1 MKYIYLLFSVLTVVS
16 CMNNKQPD
24 LKVIEIPAGLDPLV
38 GLYTAKET
46 AEIIKSDVTFG
57 VRGNCGMCKS
67 TIESATMSI
76 EGVDTASWSTESKMI
91 SINVSTEIN
100 DQFIN
105 DIHNAIAK
113 SGYDTE
119 LSTSVDEDYDK
130 LPMCCKYNREMVI
143 ASNDTE

>member
-1 MKYIYLLFSVLTVVS
+1 MKYIYLLFSVFTVIS
-16 CMNNKQPD
+16 CMNNKQPEV
-24 LKVIEIPAGLDPLV
+24 KVIEVSA
-38 GLYTAKET
+38 TKT

-119 LSTSVDEDYDK
+119 LSTAVDEDYDK

-143 ASNDTE
+143 ASNDVK

>member
-1 MKYIYLLFSVLTVVS
+1 MKSIYLLFSVLTVVS
-16 CMNNKQPD
+16 CMNNKQPEV
-24 LKVIEIPAGLDPLV
+24 KVIGIPA
-38 GLYTAKET
+38 AET
-46 AEIIKSDVTFG
+46 AEIITSDLTFG

-91 SINVSTEIN
+91 SINLTSEIN

-119 LSTSVDEDYDK
+119 LSTALDEDYDK

-143 ASNDTE
+143 SSNDTK

>member
-16 CMNNKQPD
+16 CMNNKQPEV
-24 LKVIEIPAGLDPLV
+24 KVIEVPA
-38 GLYTAKET
+38 TKN

-67 TIESATMSI
+67 TIESATMSV
-76 EGVDTASWSTESKMI
+76 EGVDTASWSKESKMI

-119 LSTSVDEDYDK
+119 LSTALDEDYDK
-130 LPMCCKYNREMVI
+130 LPMCCKYNRDMVI
-143 ASNDTE
+143 ASNSIK

>member
-1 MKYIYLLFSVLTVVS
+1 MKYIYLLFSVFTVIS
-16 CMNNKQPD
+16 CMNNKQPEV
-24 LKVIEIPAGLDPLV
+24 KVIEVPA
-38 GLYTAKET
+38 TKT
-46 AEIIKSDVTFG
+46 AEIIKSDITFG

-100 DQFIN
+100 EQFII

-119 LSTSVDEDYDK
+119 LSTAVDEDYDK

-143 ASNDTE
+143 ASNDVK

>member
-1 MKYIYLLFSVLTVVS
+1 MKFIYLLFSVLTIVS
-16 CMNNKQPD
+16 CMNNKQPEV
-24 LKVIEIPAGLDPLV
+24 KVIEV
-38 GLYTAKET
+38 STTKTAK
-46 AEIIKSDVTFG
+46 IIKSDVTFG

-76 EGVDTASWSTESKMI
+76 EGVDTASWSTESKML

-119 LSTSVDEDYDK
+119 LSIALDEDYDK

-143 ASNDTE
+143 TSIDTE

>member
-16 CMNNKQPD
+16 CMNNKQPEV
-24 LKVIEIPAGLDPLV
+24 KVIEVPA
-38 GLYTAKET
+38 TKT

-57 VRGNCGMCKS
+57 VKGNCGMCKS
-67 TIESATMSI
+67 TIESATMSV

-119 LSTSVDEDYDK
+119 LSTALDEDYDK

-143 ASNDTE
+143 ASNDIK

>member
-1 MKYIYLLFSVLTVVS
+1 MKYIYLLFSVFTVIS
-16 CMNNKQPD
+16 CMNNKQPEV
-24 LKVIEIPAGLDPLV
+24 KVIEVPA
-38 GLYTAKET
+38 TKT

-67 TIESATMSI
+67 TIESATMSV

-119 LSTSVDEDYDK
+119 LSTAVDEDYDK

-143 ASNDTE
+143 ASNDVK

>member
-16 CMNNKQPD
+16 CMNNKQPEV
-24 LKVIEIPAGLDPLV
+24 KVIEVPV
-38 GLYTAKET
+38 TKT

-119 LSTSVDEDYDK
+119 LSTALIEDYDK

>member
-16 CMNNKQPD
+16 CMNNKQPEV
-24 LKVIEIPAGLDPLV
+24 KVIEVPA
-38 GLYTAKET
+38 TKT

-67 TIESATMSI
+67 TIESATMSV

-119 LSTSVDEDYDK
+119 LSTALEVDYNK

-143 ASNDTE
+143 ASNDIK

>member
-16 CMNNKQPD
+16 CMNNKQPEV
-24 LKVIEIPAGLDPLV
+24 KVIEVPA
-38 GLYTAKET
+38 TKT
-46 AEIIKSDVTFG
+46 NEIFKSDVTFG

-119 LSTSVDEDYDK
+119 LSTALIEDYDK

-143 ASNDTE
+143 VSNDTE

>member
-1 MKYIYLLFSVLTVVS
+1 MKYIFLLFSVLTVVS
-16 CMNNKQPD
+16 CMNNKQPEV
-24 LKVIEIPAGLDPLV
+24 KVIEVPA
-38 GLYTAKET
+38 TKT

-67 TIESATMSI
+67 TIESATMSV

-119 LSTSVDEDYDK
+119 LSTALEVDYNK

-143 ASNDTE
+143 VSNDIK

>member
-1 MKYIYLLFSVLTVVS
+1 MKTIYLLFSVLTVVS
-16 CMNNKQPD
+16 CMNNKQPEV
-24 LKVIEIPAGLDPLV
+24 KVIEVPA
-38 GLYTAKET
+38 TKT

-76 EGVDTASWSTESKMI
+76 EGVDTATWSTESKMI
-91 SINVSTEIN
+91 SINVSSEIN
-100 DQFIN
+100 DQLIN

-119 LSTSVDEDYDK
+119 LSTAVDEDYDK

-143 ASNDTE
+143 ASNDKE

>member
-1 MKYIYLLFSVLTVVS
+1 MKTIYLLFSVLTVVS
-16 CMNNKQPD
+16 CMNNKQPEV
-24 LKVIEIPAGLDPLV
+24 KVIEVPA
-38 GLYTAKET
+38 TKT
-46 AEIIKSDVTFG
+46 AEIIKSDLTFG

-76 EGVDTASWSTESKMI
+76 EGVDTATWSTESKMI
-91 SINVSTEIN
+91 SINVSSEIN
-100 DQFIN
+100 DQLIN

-119 LSTSVDEDYDK
+119 LSTAVDEDYDK

>member
-1 MKYIYLLFSVLTVVS
+1 MKFIYLLFSVLTVVS
-16 CMNNKQPD
+16 CMNNKQPEV
-24 LKVIEIPAGLDPLV
+24 KVIEVPA
-38 GLYTAKET
+38 TKT

-76 EGVDTASWSTESKMI
+76 EGVDTATWSTESKMI
-91 SINVSTEIN
+91 SINISTEIN

-119 LSTSVDEDYDK
+119 LSTAVDEDYDK

>member
-1 MKYIYLLFSVLTVVS
+1 MKYIYLLFSVLIVVS
-16 CMNNKQPD
+16 CMNNKQPEV
-24 LKVIEIPAGLDPLV
+24 KVIELPA
-38 GLYTAKET
+38 TKT

-119 LSTSVDEDYDK
+119 LSTALIEDYDK

>member
-1 MKYIYLLFSVLTVVS
+1 MRYIYLLFSVLTVVS
-16 CMNNKQPD
+16 CMNNKQPEV
-24 LKVIEIPAGLDPLV
+24 KVIEVPV
-38 GLYTAKET
+38 TKT

-67 TIESATMSI
+67 TIESATMSV

-119 LSTSVDEDYDK
+119 LSTALDEDYDK

-143 ASNDTE
+143 PSNDIK

>member
-1 MKYIYLLFSVLTVVS
+1 MKYIYLLFSVFTVIS
-16 CMNNKQPD
+16 CMNNKQPEV
-24 LKVIEIPAGLDPLV
+24 KVIEVPA
-38 GLYTAKET
+38 TKT
-46 AEIIKSDVTFG
+46 TEIIKSDVTFG

-76 EGVDTASWSTESKMI
+76 EGVDTATWSTESKMI

-119 LSTSVDEDYDK
+119 LSTAVDEDYDK

-143 ASNDTE
+143 ASNDVK

>member
-1 MKYIYLLFSVLTVVS
+1 MKFIYLLFSVLTIVS
-16 CMNNKQPD
+16 CMNNKQPEV
-24 LKVIEIPAGLDPLV
+24 KVIEV
-38 GLYTAKET
+38 STTKT

-76 EGVDTASWSTESKMI
+76 EGVDTASWSTESKML

-119 LSTSVDEDYDK
+119 LSTALDEDYDK

>member
-1 MKYIYLLFSVLTVVS
+1 MKSIYLLFIVLSVVS
-16 CMNNKQPD
+16 CMNNKQPEV
-24 LKVIEIPAGLDPLV
+24 KVIGIPAV
-38 GLYTAKET
+38 ET
-46 AEIIKSDVTFG
+46 AEIITSDLTFG

-91 SINVSTEIN
+91 SINITSEIN

-119 LSTSVDEDYDK
+119 LSTALDEDYDK

-143 ASNDTE
+143 SSNDTE

>member
-16 CMNNKQPD
+16 CMNNKQPEV
-24 LKVIEIPAGLDPLV
+24 KVIEVPA
-38 GLYTAKET
+38 TKT

-119 LSTSVDEDYDK
+119 LSTALNEDYDK

-143 ASNDTE
+143 ASNDIK

>member
-1 MKYIYLLFSVLTVVS
+1 MKTIYLLFSVLTVVS
-16 CMNNKQPD
+16 CMNNKQPEV
-24 LKVIEIPAGLDPLV
+24 KVIEVPA
-38 GLYTAKET
+38 TKT

-76 EGVDTASWSTESKMI
+76 EGVDTATWSTESKMI

-119 LSTSVDEDYDK
+119 LSTAVDEDYDK

>member
-1 MKYIYLLFSVLTVVS
+1 MKYIYLLFSVITVVS
-16 CMNNKQPD
+16 CMNNKQPEV
-24 LKVIEIPAGLDPLV
+24 KVIEVPA
-38 GLYTAKET
+38 TKT

-76 EGVDTASWSTESKMI
+76 EGVDTATWSTESKMI

-100 DQFIN
+100 DQLIN

-119 LSTSVDEDYDK
+119 LSTAVDEDYDK
-130 LPMCCKYNREMVI
+130 LPMCCKYDREMVI
-143 ASNDTE
+143 ASNYTE

>member
-1 MKYIYLLFSVLTVVS
+1 MKFIYLLFSVLTVVS
-16 CMNNKQPD
+16 CMNNKQPEV
-24 LKVIEIPAGLDPLV
+24 KVIEVPA
-38 GLYTAKET
+38 TKT

-119 LSTSVDEDYDK
+119 LSTALIEDYDK

-143 ASNDTE
+143 ASNDNE

>member
-1 MKYIYLLFSVLTVVS
+1 MKSIYLLFSVLTVVS
-16 CMNNKQPD
+16 CMNNKQPEV
-24 LKVIEIPAGLDPLV
+24 KVIGIPA
-38 GLYTAKET
+38 AET
-46 AEIIKSDVTFG
+46 AEIITSDLTFG

-91 SINVSTEIN
+91 SINVSSEIN

-119 LSTSVDEDYDK
+119 LSTALDEDYDK

-143 ASNDTE
+143 SSNDTE

>member
-1 MKYIYLLFSVLTVVS
+1 MRYIFLLISVLTVVS
-16 CMNNKQPD
+16 CMNNKQPEV
-24 LKVIEIPAGLDPLV
+24 KVIEVPA
-38 GLYTAKET
+38 TKT
-46 AEIIKSDVTFG
+46 NEIFKSDVTFG

-105 DIHNAIAK
+105 DIHNAIAM

-119 LSTSVDEDYDK
+119 LSTALIEDYDK

>member
-1 MKYIYLLFSVLTVVS
+1 MKTIYLLFSVLTVVS
-16 CMNNKQPD
+16 CMNNKQPEV
-24 LKVIEIPAGLDPLV
+24 KVIEVSA
-38 GLYTAKET
+38 TKT
-46 AEIIKSDVTFG
+46 AEIIKSDLTFG

-76 EGVDTASWSTESKMI
+76 EGVDTATWSTESKMI

-100 DQFIN
+100 DQFIS

-119 LSTSVDEDYDK
+119 LNTAVDEDYDK

>member
-1 MKYIYLLFSVLTVVS
+1 MKTIYLLFSVLTVVS
-16 CMNNKQPD
+16 CMNNKQPEV
-24 LKVIEIPAGLDPLV
+24 KVIEVPA
-38 GLYTAKET
+38 TKT

-76 EGVDTASWSTESKMI
+76 EGVDTATWSTESKMI
-91 SINVSTEIN
+91 SINISTEIN

-119 LSTSVDEDYDK
+119 LSTALDKDYDK

-143 ASNDTE
+143 ASNDSE

>member
-1 MKYIYLLFSVLTVVS
+1 MKYIFLLFSVLTVVS
-16 CMNNKQPD
+16 CMNNKQPEV
-24 LKVIEIPAGLDPLV
+24 KVIEVPA
-38 GLYTAKET
+38 TKT

-67 TIESATMSI
+67 TIESATMSV
-76 EGVDTASWSTESKMI
+76 EGVDTASWSAESKMI

-119 LSTSVDEDYDK
+119 LSTALDEDYDK

-143 ASNDTE
+143 ASNDIK

>member
-1 MKYIYLLFSVLTVVS
+1 MKFIYLLFSVLTVVS
-16 CMNNKQPD
+16 CMNNKQPEV
-24 LKVIEIPAGLDPLV
+24 KVIEVPA
-38 GLYTAKET
+38 TKT

-100 DQFIN
+100 DQLIN

-119 LSTSVDEDYDK
+119 LSTALIEDYDK

>member
-1 MKYIYLLFSVLTVVS
+1 MKFIYLLFSVLTVVS
-16 CMNNKQPD
+16 CMNNKQPEV
-24 LKVIEIPAGLDPLV
+24 KVIEVPA
-38 GLYTAKET
+38 TKT

-105 DIHNAIAK
+105 DIHN
-113 SGYDTE
+113 
-119 LSTSVDEDYDK
+119 
-130 LPMCCKYNREMVI
+130 VI
-143 ASNDTE
+143 ASNVTE

>member
-1 MKYIYLLFSVLTVVS
+1 MKYIFLLFSVLSVVS
-16 CMNNKQPD
+16 CMNNKKPEV
-24 LKVIEIPAGLDPLV
+24 KVIEVPATNTG
-38 GLYTAKET
+38 
-46 AEIIKSDVTFG
+46 EIIKSDVTFG

-100 DQFIN
+100 DQLIN

-119 LSTSVDEDYDK
+119 LSTAVDEDYDK

>member
-16 CMNNKQPD
+16 CMNNKQPEV
-24 LKVIEIPAGLDPLV
+24 KVIEVPA
-38 GLYTAKET
+38 TKT

-119 LSTSVDEDYDK
+119 LSTAVDEDYDK

-143 ASNDTE
+143 ASNDNE

>member
-16 CMNNKQPD
+16 CMNNKQPEV
-24 LKVIEIPAGLDPLV
+24 KVIEVPA
-38 GLYTAKET
+38 TKT

-76 EGVDTASWSTESKMI
+76 EGVDTATWSTESKMI
-91 SINVSTEIN
+91 SINITSEIN

-119 LSTSVDEDYDK
+119 LSTALDEDYDK

-143 ASNDTE
+143 SSNDTE

>member
-1 MKYIYLLFSVLTVVS
+1 MKYIYLLISVLTVVS
-16 CMNNKQPD
+16 CMNNKQPEV
-24 LKVIEIPAGLDPLV
+24 KVIEVPA
-38 GLYTAKET
+38 TKT

-76 EGVDTASWSTESKMI
+76 EGVDTATWSTESKMI

-119 LSTSVDEDYDK
+119 LITAVDEDYDK

>member
-1 MKYIYLLFSVLTVVS
+1 MKYIYLLFSVLTFVS
-16 CMNNKQPD
+16 CMNNKQPEV
-24 LKVIEIPAGLDPLV
+24 KVIEVPA
-38 GLYTAKET
+38 TKT
-46 AEIIKSDVTFG
+46 AEIIKSDVSFG

-76 EGVDTASWSTESKMI
+76 EGVDTATWSTESKMI

-100 DQFIN
+100 DQLIN

-119 LSTSVDEDYDK
+119 LSTAVDEDYDK

-143 ASNDTE
+143 ASNETE

>member
-16 CMNNKQPD
+16 CMNNKQPEV
-24 LKVIEIPAGLDPLV
+24 KVIEVPA
-38 GLYTAKET
+38 TKT

-76 EGVDTASWSTESKMI
+76 EGVDTATWSTESKMI

-100 DQFIN
+100 DQLIN

-119 LSTSVDEDYDK
+119 LSTAVDEDYDK

>member
-1 MKYIYLLFSVLTVVS
+1 MKYIYLLFSVFTVIS
-16 CMNNKQPD
+16 CMNNKQPEV
-24 LKVIEIPAGLDPLV
+24 KVIEVPA
-38 GLYTAKET
+38 TKT

-100 DQFIN
+100 EQFII

-119 LSTSVDEDYDK
+119 LSTAVDEDYDK

-143 ASNDTE
+143 ASNDVK